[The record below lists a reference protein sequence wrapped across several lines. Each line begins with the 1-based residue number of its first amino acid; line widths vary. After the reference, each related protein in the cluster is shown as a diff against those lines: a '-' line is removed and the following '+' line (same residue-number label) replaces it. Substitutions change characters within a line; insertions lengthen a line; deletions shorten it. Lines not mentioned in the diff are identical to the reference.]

1 MIPAQRT
8 SLFRFTCK
16 IFKYGLLMLLGLGTI
31 CLLATVLGLADLAI
45 ALLNGSKP
53 WLLRLSAIALYLVG
67 IAIVFES
74 LQ

>member
-1 MIPAQRT
+1 
-8 SLFRFTCK
+8 
-16 IFKYGLLMLLGLGTI
+16 MLLGLGTI
-31 CLLATVLGLADLAI
+31 CLLATVLGSAELAI
-45 ALLNGSKP
+45 ALFNGSKL